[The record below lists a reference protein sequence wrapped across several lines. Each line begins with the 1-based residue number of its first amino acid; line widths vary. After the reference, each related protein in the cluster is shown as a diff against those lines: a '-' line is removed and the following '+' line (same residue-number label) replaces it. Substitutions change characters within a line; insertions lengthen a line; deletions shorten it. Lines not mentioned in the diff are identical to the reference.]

1 MLVLTKWLSKLSE
14 SPEAGMGYQ
23 IVNIILKNKQEY
35 KNVFVIEGRI
45 TEINNNKKIPFTE
58 EEIDEVII
66 TNRKE

>member
-1 MLVLTKWLSKLSE
+1 MLVLKKWLSKLSA

-35 KNVFVIEGRI
+35 KNIFVIEGRI
-45 TEINNNKKIPFTE
+45 TEINKNNIIPFTE
-58 EEIDEVII
+58 EEIAEVII